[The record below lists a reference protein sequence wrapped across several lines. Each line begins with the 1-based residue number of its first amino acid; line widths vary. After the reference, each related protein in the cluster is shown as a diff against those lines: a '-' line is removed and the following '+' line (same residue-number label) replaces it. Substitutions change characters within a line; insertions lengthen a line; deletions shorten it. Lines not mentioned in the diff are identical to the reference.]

1 MGFFDSFVKEVF
13 DDALGFV
20 DVKKAA
26 PVPATP
32 AVVQPTPNMPAAQPT
47 STTVDPVQSY
57 LATQRA
63 KWFNDQLRNLTQQ
76 DVETWPGKVLGY
88 EEPTEFWGQ
97 VTLYGGL
104 ILVGYFIFK
113 ALK

>member
-1 MGFFDSFVKEVF
+1 MGFFESFTKEVL

-20 DVKKAA
+20 DVKEAA

-32 AVVQPTPNMPAAQPT
+32 TVVEATPNTPAAQPT
-47 STTVDPVQSY
+47 STTVDPVASY

-63 KWFNDQLRNLTQQ
+63 KWFNDQLRRLTQE

-88 EEPTEFWGQ
+88 TEPTEFWGQ

-104 ILVGYFIFK
+104 ILLGYFIYK
-113 ALK
+113 AIT